1 MPASNFPRALRILCV
16 LFECMFLGTDQKCQI
31 LKRRTF
37 LQTPKMDKLDIA
49 IIRELTQ
56 GSLIVASRPGFAPS
70 YRAVSKRLGV
80 PFGTVR
86 NRINAM
92 YKAGVLKGSE
102 IYPNPS
108 LFNLKACAFTFN
120 ISSGL
125 NREEVFKKLIQ
136 KEVVLSGH
144 NFVGGKGWIVF
155 FYEDDRDRERK
166 LVLFKGIVGNEGTQ
180 SNIPFPPCSTSLSA
194 SEVQL
199 ILELTKNGLQS
210 YRQLASKLDTSV
222 RSLNRRISEAVKEYK
237 ILSLAK
243 VDYSAIAGSVPG
255 DALIF
260 FDNDDKVRTVA
271 EQKVL
276 EIVKDYVIFAAL
288 FDVVGMCSLILPK
301 VAQVSEIVEKIK
313 QIEGV
318 RDAAVEIVN
327 EHVHQSKILVKYLIK
342 EMASQPSALDKG
354 SRH

>member
-1 MPASNFPRALRILCV
+1 
-16 LFECMFLGTDQKCQI
+16 
-31 LKRRTF
+31 
-37 LQTPKMDKLDIA
+37 MDNLDIA
-49 IIRELTQ
+49 IVRELTQ
-56 GSLIVASRPGFAPS
+56 GGLILASRPGFAPS
-70 YRAVSKRLGV
+70 YREVSKKLGI

-92 YKAGVLKGSE
+92 YKTGVLKGSE

-108 LFNLKACAFTFN
+108 HFNLKACAFTFN
-120 ISSGL
+120 VSPDL
-125 NREEVFKKLIQ
+125 NKGEVFKKLIQ
-136 KEVVLSGH
+136 TEDVLSGH

-155 FYEDDRDRERK
+155 FHKDEHDRERK
-166 LVLFKGIVGNEGTQ
+166 LLLFKGIVGNEGTY
-180 SNIPFPPCSTSLSA
+180 SKIPFPPCSPILA
-194 SEVQL
+194 PSEAQL
-199 ILELTKNGLQS
+199 ILELTKSGLQS
-210 YRQLASKLDTSV
+210 YPQLARKLRMSV

-243 VDYSAIAGSVPG
+243 VDYTAIAGSVPA
-255 DALIF
+255 DVLIF
-260 FDNDDKVRTVA
+260 FDNNDKVRTVA

-318 RDAAVEIVN
+318 RNAMIEIVN
-327 EHVHQSKILVKYLIK
+327 EHVHQSQILVKYLIK
-342 EMASQPSALDKG
+342 DMTSKPAAPDRSAQQLV
-354 SRH
+354 S